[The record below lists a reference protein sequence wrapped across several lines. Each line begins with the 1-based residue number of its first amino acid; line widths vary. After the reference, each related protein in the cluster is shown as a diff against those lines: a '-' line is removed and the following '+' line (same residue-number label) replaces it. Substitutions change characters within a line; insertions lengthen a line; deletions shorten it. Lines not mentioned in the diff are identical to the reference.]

1 MKVLSLFSGIGGLDL
16 GLEVVG
22 HKTIFANDIMKV
34 ACESYANYFGKYRK
48 TKIFTPAEYN
58 EIIKNDKPL
67 PDLPIIQGDIAKIDH
82 FPDANI
88 VTGGFPCQG
97 FSMIGTR
104 LETDPRNQLYLQF
117 FY

>member
-58 EIIKNDKPL
+58 EIIKNDKVL
-67 PDLPIIQGDIAKIDH
+67 YNRLHHILSENKRVLSMKNALESGDSKTA
-82 FPDANI
+82 
-88 VTGGFPCQG
+88 G
-97 FSMIGTR
+97 R
-104 LETDPRNQLYLQF
+104 LLNYSHNH
-117 FY
+117 